1 MISQSSGFIFEND
14 HLHGSVLRKPSPQPS
29 PAKTLI
35 TLKKLLA
42 RERGLIDC
50 LSRENTHNT
59 KKTPS
64 AEEGVNPGSFKIDAS
79 N

>member
-14 HLHGSVLRKPSPQPS
+14 HLHGSVLRKPS